1 MGSTELFEELSES
14 ELQPT
19 RLKAINRRK
28 VLYVNIIFFKS
39 IYFFNVV
46 FFYHLILNSAFL
58 YASNFF
64 YFRNKQANNQ
74 FMNNQKDIIK
84 VRVHDGIVGLLNI
97 SSILLASQFG
107 LNWIYVAVAVAVLQI
122 ISPITK
128 FCPVYTI
135 LNKLMPD
142 TTPMQNGR

>member
-1 MGSTELFEELSES
+1 
-14 ELQPT
+14 
-19 RLKAINRRK
+19 
-28 VLYVNIIFFKS
+28 
-39 IYFFNVV
+39 
-46 FFYHLILNSAFL
+46 
-58 YASNFF
+58 
-64 YFRNKQANNQ
+64 
-74 FMNNQKDIIK
+74 MNNQKDIIK

-107 LNWIYVAVAVAVLQI
+107 LNWIYVAIAVAFLQI

>member
-1 MGSTELFEELSES
+1 
-14 ELQPT
+14 
-19 RLKAINRRK
+19 
-28 VLYVNIIFFKS
+28 
-39 IYFFNVV
+39 
-46 FFYHLILNSAFL
+46 
-58 YASNFF
+58 
-64 YFRNKQANNQ
+64 
-74 FMNNQKDIIK
+74 MNNQKDIIK
-84 VRVHDGIVGLLNI
+84 VWVHDVIIGLLNI

-142 TTPMQNGR
+142 TTPMQNGK

>member
-1 MGSTELFEELSES
+1 MD
-14 ELQPT
+14 
-19 RLKAINRRK
+19 A
-28 VLYVNIIFFKS
+28 
-39 IYFFNVV
+39 
-46 FFYHLILNSAFL
+46 
-58 YASNFF
+58 
-64 YFRNKQANNQ
+64 
-74 FMNNQKDIIK
+74 QKNIIK

-122 ISPITK
+122 LSPITK

-142 TTPMQNGR
+142 TDPIQNGK

>member
-1 MGSTELFEELSES
+1 MD
-14 ELQPT
+14 
-19 RLKAINRRK
+19 A
-28 VLYVNIIFFKS
+28 
-39 IYFFNVV
+39 
-46 FFYHLILNSAFL
+46 
-58 YASNFF
+58 
-64 YFRNKQANNQ
+64 
-74 FMNNQKDIIK
+74 QKNIIK

-135 LNKLMPD
+135 LNKLMP
-142 TTPMQNGR
+142 

>member
-1 MGSTELFEELSES
+1 MD
-14 ELQPT
+14 
-19 RLKAINRRK
+19 A
-28 VLYVNIIFFKS
+28 
-39 IYFFNVV
+39 
-46 FFYHLILNSAFL
+46 
-58 YASNFF
+58 
-64 YFRNKQANNQ
+64 
-74 FMNNQKDIIK
+74 QKNIIK

-97 SSILLASQFG
+97 TSILLASQFG

-142 TTPMQNGR
+142 TDPIQNGK

>member
-1 MGSTELFEELSES
+1 MS
-14 ELQPT
+14 
-19 RLKAINRRK
+19 
-28 VLYVNIIFFKS
+28 
-39 IYFFNVV
+39 
-46 FFYHLILNSAFL
+46 
-58 YASNFF
+58 
-64 YFRNKQANNQ
+64 
-74 FMNNQKDIIK
+74 NQKDIIK

-135 LNKLMPD
+135 LNKLMPE
-142 TTPMQNGR
+142 TTPMQNGK

>member
-1 MGSTELFEELSES
+1 MD
-14 ELQPT
+14 
-19 RLKAINRRK
+19 A
-28 VLYVNIIFFKS
+28 
-39 IYFFNVV
+39 
-46 FFYHLILNSAFL
+46 
-58 YASNFF
+58 
-64 YFRNKQANNQ
+64 
-74 FMNNQKDIIK
+74 QKNIIK

-122 ISPITK
+122 LCPITK

-142 TTPMQNGR
+142 TDPIQNGK

>member
-1 MGSTELFEELSES
+1 MS
-14 ELQPT
+14 
-19 RLKAINRRK
+19 
-28 VLYVNIIFFKS
+28 
-39 IYFFNVV
+39 
-46 FFYHLILNSAFL
+46 
-58 YASNFF
+58 
-64 YFRNKQANNQ
+64 
-74 FMNNQKDIIK
+74 NQKDIIK

-142 TTPMQNGR
+142 TTPIQNGK